1 MNKWIALLLLSF
13 VTGSASAELK
23 TGFEKSKPGEIR
35 ELKTEAGVWTAA
47 AGHAEVTAG
56 YHYTGKQ
63 CLHIFGGKERMIEF
77 TPATK
82 MKLPG
87 KLVFQAER
95 WTSRNPFA
103 FRIEERVNG
112 KWVELFN
119 GDRAV
124 VVGRAFKSRVSIPL
138 TRNPERLRF
147 ICTSPERSGI
157 LLDDIALLPA
167 GPAKITAVAVEPVQ
181 VPVLVGQ
188 SANPLLRVR
197 IDVTGSLKPIGFA
210 NTQVSIGGTI
220 TDADLESIEW
230 LSTGYSPNFTDPK
243 TVAKAP
249 GVKGGMISLSGKH
262 PLAEGAN
269 YFWLSVKLTDQA
281 NIDHTIRATC
291 SVLKFSNGTA
301 HDLQPVAP
309 LTHRLGVAVRLGGQG
324 GGAHQPY
331 SGIGHHTEGHIDRR
345 VRSAPSQRW
354 RFTGRH
360 RRGHVAQHRWRADV
374 GADAHDHG
382 HGPRSQVALRW
393 HR

>member
-1 MNKWIALLLLSF
+1 MLSF

-147 ICTSPERSGI
+147 ICTSPER
-157 LLDDIALLPA
+157 
-167 GPAKITAVAVEPVQ
+167 
-181 VPVLVGQ
+181 
-188 SANPLLRVR
+188 
-197 IDVTGSLKPIGFA
+197 F
-210 NTQVSIGGTI
+210 
-220 TDADLESIEW
+220 
-230 LSTGYSPNFTDPK
+230 
-243 TVAKAP
+243 
-249 GVKGGMISLSGKH
+249 
-262 PLAEGAN
+262 
-269 YFWLSVKLTDQA
+269 LT
-281 NIDHTIRATC
+281 TSRC
-291 SVLKFSNGTA
+291 
-301 HDLQPVAP
+301 
-309 LTHRLGVAVRLGGQG
+309 
-324 GGAHQPY
+324 Y
-331 SGIGHHTEGHIDRR
+331 
-345 VRSAPSQRW
+345 
-354 RFTGRH
+354 
-360 RRGHVAQHRWRADV
+360 
-374 GADAHDHG
+374 
-382 HGPRSQVALRW
+382 GPRQDGGR
-393 HR
+393 